1 MTIRLT
7 AKGSAALRELLRYA
21 DPQLVEIFRRAYP
34 YDAEVL
40 DMAPKLA
47 TREIVG
53 DVVVH

>member
-1 MTIRLT
+1 MTIRIST
-7 AKGSAALRELLRYA
+7 KSAAALRELLRYA

-40 DMAPKLA
+40 DEAPRIA